1 VKSRVGPTLEH
12 DPNMRGLFR
21 YTVNLVALAAALCSA
36 SPMMWSSGV
45 NDQWDNVNH
54 FSHGATFT
62 FVARD
67 RNCVL
72 GRIKRVDDS
81 GVTVMRP
88 HSSEIRIPRPEL
100 LRITGTAW
108 VPGSFDPGVVFSA
121 RSSWL
126 DILSIVGKYNHP
138 HIMVFTKAG
147 EKYQGKLLSA
157 SAKALTLESS
167 GKTLDIGKDE
177 VSTVSEI
184 SAIPLSDSATYV
196 DQEFAWMKIFDPQ
209 LWPSMLHK
217 SVLSIRLY
225 DTSLPEDSSPIVCAN
240 SNP

>member
-1 VKSRVGPTLEH
+1 MFMTLRS
-12 DPNMRGLFR
+12 DNSAI
-21 YTVNLVALAAALCSA
+21 TVAHCY
-36 SPMMWSSGV
+36 
-45 NDQWDNVNH
+45 
-54 FSHGATFT
+54 
-62 FVARD
+62 
-67 RNCVL
+67 
-72 GRIKRVDDS
+72 
-81 GVTVMRP
+81 
-88 HSSEIRIPRPEL
+88 SSEIRVTGPHVLCIPATP
-100 LRITGTAW
+100 W
-108 VPGSFDPGVVFSA
+108 VLSSFDPGVVFSA

-138 HIMVFTKAG
+138 QIMVFTKAG

-167 GKTLDIGKDE
+167 GKTVDIGKDE
-177 VSTVSEI
+177 VSTVSKI
-184 SAIPLSDSATYV
+184 SAMPLSDSATYV

-209 LWPSMLHK
+209 LWPSMLHE